1 MADTRTPAQ
10 TAMISE
16 ASSTFP
22 EAARDFQENALL
34 PLLESI
40 HRAENALPQWEDRA
54 AAGAAT
60 RAAEQARL
68 LLEDGEVGEA
78 LAILQDPAEREAQEP
93 LEEQPFASA
102 RKQIENAWADWR
114 TRHGLDESALPRS
127 YPFASEHP
135 DAQSEGVTQAKG
147 PENGPLGEPDGAAP
161 SGSTEAVLTPDDRST
176 AAELSAWRPDAA
188 PAVETTPK
196 DDFYDPELSPWK
208 PQTSTQGEPDPDPA
222 GPEPADA
229 LLSGQSLANETSR
242 PEQAQ
247 SAPEG
252 APQLDL
258 PSDQE
263 AAALATQRE
272 AEEQAA
278 RSLLAGKSPEATQ
291 EDLSENTGESLVDAQ
306 QEKQVDAP
314 QADTPPVQPSMQP
327 APASSAPAAADRDPQ
342 DEPDG
347 SPSQETHIGGRNV
360 TIRSPGLLTTLA
372 QGFNQRRSL
381 QLQSRAEKQ
390 KAQRLDAAREKFS
403 DFTLATQVLE
413 SQSAALLQHPV
424 MEAVRQAAP
433 NGLHQADTQQQALV
447 GAIVR
452 ASPDF
457 QTQVQALQNQHAET
471 IRRFDVL
478 APEMEEIPD
487 RERRAYADIAHRHLK
502 KTEEYLGQI
511 PDQKGNSLW
520 ERLRESFRAIG
531 QRLGMIAP
539 DAQIQQVAL
548 AAASMPVH
556 RPGRR

>member
-1 MADTRTPAQ
+1 M
-10 TAMISE
+10 
-16 ASSTFP
+16 
-22 EAARDFQENALL
+22 
-34 PLLESI
+34 
-40 HRAENALPQWEDRA
+40 
-54 AAGAAT
+54 
-60 RAAEQARL
+60 
-68 LLEDGEVGEA
+68 
-78 LAILQDPAEREAQEP
+78 
-93 LEEQPFASA
+93 
-102 RKQIENAWADWR
+102 
-114 TRHGLDESALPRS
+114 
-127 YPFASEHP
+127 
-135 DAQSEGVTQAKG
+135 
-147 PENGPLGEPDGAAP
+147 
-161 SGSTEAVLTPDDRST
+161 
-176 AAELSAWRPDAA
+176 
-188 PAVETTPK
+188 
-196 DDFYDPELSPWK
+196 
-208 PQTSTQGEPDPDPA
+208 
-222 GPEPADA
+222 
-229 LLSGQSLANETSR
+229 
-242 PEQAQ
+242 
-247 SAPEG
+247 
-252 APQLDL
+252 

-278 RSLLAGKSPEATQ
+278 RSLLAGKSPETPQ
-291 EDLSENTGESLVDAQ
+291 EDLPENTGESVEDAQ

-327 APASSAPAAADRDPQ
+327 VQSSLAPAAADRDPQ

-403 DFTLATQVLE
+403 DFTLATQALE
-413 SQSAALLQHPV
+413 NQSAALLQHPV

-433 NGLHQADTQQQALV
+433 NGLHQADAQQQALV

-457 QTQVQALQNQHAET
+457 QAQVQALQNQHAET

-502 KTEEYLGQI
+502 KTEEHLEQV

-539 DAQIQQVAL
+539 DAQIQQVAPSV
-548 AAASMPVH
+548 ASAPMPAH
-556 RPGRR
+556 RPGRH

>member
-10 TAMISE
+10 TAMVSE

-34 PLLESI
+34 PLLEAL

-54 AAGAAT
+54 AAGEAT
-60 RAAEQARL
+60 QAAEQARL
-68 LLEDGEVGEA
+68 LLEDGEIGEA

-102 RKQIENAWADWR
+102 RKQIENVWADWR
-114 TRHGLDESALPRS
+114 TRHGLDENALPRT
-127 YPFASEHP
+127 YPFVSEHP
-135 DAQSEGVTQAKG
+135 DAQPEGLTQADG
-147 PENGPLGEPDGAAP
+147 PENGPLGAPDGAAP
-161 SGSTEAVLTPDDRST
+161 NGSTESVLTSDDRSS
-176 AAELSAWRPDAA
+176 APELSAWRPDAA

-196 DDFYDPELSPWK
+196 DDFFDPELSPWQ
-208 PQTSTQGEPDPDPA
+208 PRTNTQVEPDPDPA
-222 GPEPADA
+222 GPGPADA
-229 LLSGQSLANETSR
+229 LLSGQSLANETSS
-242 PEQAQ
+242 PEQVQ

-263 AAALATQRE
+263 AAALATLRE

-278 RSLLAGKSPEATQ
+278 RSLLAGQSPEATP
-291 EDLSENTGESLVDAQ
+291 ENLPENTSESVEDAQ

-314 QADTPPVQPSMQP
+314 QADTPPVQPPTQSAP
-327 APASSAPAAADRDPQ
+327 SSLAPATADQ
-342 DEPDG
+342 DQKNEPDG

-390 KAQRLDAAREKFS
+390 KAQRIDAAREKFS
-403 DFTLATQVLE
+403 DFTLATQELE
-413 SQSAALLQHPV
+413 HQSAALLQHPV

-433 NGLHQADTQQQALV
+433 NGLHQADAQQQALV

-457 QTQVQALQNQHAET
+457 QAQVQALQNQHAET

-487 RERRAYADIAHRHLK
+487 RERRAYADIANRHLK
-502 KTEEYLGQI
+502 KTEEHLEQI

-539 DAQIQQVAL
+539 DAQIQQVAP
-548 AAASMPVH
+548 ATAPMPAH
-556 RPGRR
+556 RPGRH

>member
-10 TAMISE
+10 TVMISE

-34 PLLESI
+34 PLLEAL

-102 RKQIENAWADWR
+102 RKQIENVWADWR
-114 TRHGLDESALPRS
+114 TRHGLEESALPRS

-135 DAQSEGVTQAKG
+135 DTQSERVTQT
-147 PENGPLGEPDGAAP
+147 DRVAP
-161 SGSTEAVLTPDDRST
+161 SGSTETVLTPDDRSS
-176 AAELSAWRPDAA
+176 AAELSTWRPDAA
-188 PAVETTPK
+188 PAVETTPTE
-196 DDFYDPELSPWK
+196 DFYDPELSPWK
-208 PQTSTQGEPDPDPA
+208 PQTSTQGEHDPDPA

-272 AEEQAA
+272 AEEQTV
-278 RSLLAGKSPEATQ
+278 RSLLAGKSPETPQ
-291 EDLSENTGESLVDAQ
+291 EDLPENTFESVVDAQ

-327 APASSAPAAADRDPQ
+327 AQPSLAPATADRDPQ

-403 DFTLATQVLE
+403 DFTLATQELE

-433 NGLHQADTQQQALV
+433 NGLHQADIQQQALV
-447 GAIVR
+447 RAIVR

-457 QTQVQALQNQHAET
+457 QAQVQALQNQHAET

-487 RERRAYADIAHRHLK
+487 RERHAYADIAHRHLK
-502 KTEEYLGQI
+502 KTEEHLEQI

-531 QRLGMIAP
+531 QRLGMIGP
-539 DAQIQQVAL
+539 DAQIQQQ
-548 AAASMPVH
+548 AAPGVVSAPMQTH
-556 RPGRR
+556 RPGRH

>member
-1 MADTRTPAQ
+1 V
-10 TAMISE
+10 MISE

-34 PLLESI
+34 PLLEAL

-78 LAILQDPAEREAQEP
+78 LAILQDPADREAQEP
-93 LEEQPFASA
+93 LEEQPFAGA

-135 DAQSEGVTQAKG
+135 DAQSEGLTQ
-147 PENGPLGEPDGAAP
+147 PDGAAP
-161 SGSTEAVLTPDDRST
+161 NGSTESVLTPDDRSS
-176 AAELSAWRPDAA
+176 AAELSTWRPDAA

-222 GPEPADA
+222 RPEQANA

-242 PEQAQ
+242 PEQTQ

-258 PSDQE
+258 PNDQE

-278 RSLLAGKSPEATQ
+278 RSLLAGKSPEAPQ
-291 EDLSENTGESLVDAQ
+291 EDLPENTGESVEDAQ

-327 APASSAPAAADRDPQ
+327 AQFSLAPAAADRDPQ

-403 DFTLATQVLE
+403 DFTLATQALE
-413 SQSAALLQHPV
+413 NQSAALLQHPV

-433 NGLHQADTQQQALV
+433 SGLHQADAQQQALV

-457 QTQVQALQNQHAET
+457 QAQVQALQNQHAET

-487 RERRAYADIAHRHLK
+487 RERHAYADIAHRHLK
-502 KTEEYLGQI
+502 KTEEHLEQI

-539 DAQIQQVAL
+539 DAQIQQQAAPGVAS
-548 AAASMPVH
+548 APMPAH
-556 RPGRR
+556 RPGRH